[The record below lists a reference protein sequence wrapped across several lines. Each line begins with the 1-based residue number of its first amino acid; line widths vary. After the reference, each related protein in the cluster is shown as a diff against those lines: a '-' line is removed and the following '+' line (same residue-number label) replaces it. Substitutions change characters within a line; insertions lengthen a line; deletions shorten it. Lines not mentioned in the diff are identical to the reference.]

1 MKVQSSTANG
11 TWSQLVVIRPEP
23 AGQFTASLVG
33 LPELHATATTRED
46 ALDRLGHLLGDCLA
60 SGQLAAV
67 TVPLPTPT
75 VMKWFGH
82 TRADD
87 PEEQAYLEE
96 LARNRQE
103 DLERTLRE
111 YDQE

>member
-1 MKVQSSTANG
+1 MKVQSSPANG
-11 TWSQLVVIRPEP
+11 TWSQLVAIRPEP
-23 AGQFTASLVG
+23 AGQFTASVVG

-46 ALDRLGHLLGDCLA
+46 ALRRLGDLLGDCLA

-67 TVPLPTPT
+67 TVPSPTLT
-75 VMKWFGH
+75 VMKGFGH
-82 TRADD
+82 ASPDD
-87 PEEQAYLEE
+87 PEEQVYLEE
-96 LARNRQE
+96 LARNRQV